1 MERINY
7 ESPEKEEF
15 GIQKEEK
22 KEKKGQDDQNPN
34 KKELSDNMNS

>member
-15 GIQKEEK
+15 GIQKEKKK
-22 KEKKGQDDQNPN
+22 KEKKGQDD
-34 KKELSDNMNS
+34 